1 MRIRHQFIPIEDAR
15 VGMVLGVA
23 ANAIEKGL
31 LSLTLPAGHL
41 LTEDS
46 LSQLVAHHAEFI
58 QIQYP
63 DTRMDETVADEV
75 AATAKRVM
83 DIFDGIN
90 LSDPNLAALFDQVLA
105 YRSA

>member
-1 MRIRHQFIPIEDAR
+1 MRTRHQFIPIEDAR

-31 LSLTLPAGHL
+31 LSLTLPAGHT

-46 LSQLVAHHAEFI
+46 LGQLVAHHAEFL
-58 QIQYP
+58 QIEYP
-63 DTRMDETVADEV
+63 DTRTDETVAEEV
-75 AATAKRVM
+75 AVAARRVM
-83 DIFDGIN
+83 DIFEDAD
-90 LSDPNLAALFDQVLA
+90 LSDPTLGTLFDQVLA

>member
-1 MRIRHQFIPIEDAR
+1 MRTRQQFIPIEDAR

-31 LSLTLPAGHL
+31 LSLTLPAGHP

-46 LSQLVAHHAEFI
+46 LGQLVAHHAEFI
-58 QIQYP
+58 QIKYP
-63 DTRMDETVADEV
+63 DTRTDETVAEEV

-83 DIFDGIN
+83 DIFDGVN